1 MYGSGKF
8 KRFYFLMVKSNMTVT
23 SVALEDCENPNFQT
37 VRFKLVQKM
46 VYDLNSLP
54 YSDPALLTFTLTSV
68 SLWILSIY
76 FTVPQFS
83 Y

>member
-1 MYGSGKF
+1 
-8 KRFYFLMVKSNMTVT
+8 MVVT

-37 VRFKLVQKM
+37 VKFKLVQKI

-68 SLWILSIY
+68 SLWILAIY
-76 FTVPQFS
+76 ITVPPFS
-83 Y
+83 F